1 MVCGMKFRHG
11 AWLWRTEVTPS
22 VAKRLYRYSIE
33 INSVRLWTLDH
44 NGTEGADR
52 FEGTVLE
59 IHISS
64 PMPDVLR
71 VRTSHHK
78 STEHQPAGFDLDYRA
93 VSSSWKVDDQPT
105 VILVTT
111 GNLTVSISKKDWH
124 IAFLDS
130 HGQVITEAGR
140 ESIGYMQVKAAGA
153 FMMQRLTMAVGEC
166 IYALGE
172 RFGPLVKNGQNVV
185 IWNEDG
191 GTASDLAYKNIPFYL
206 SSRGYGVLVNS
217 PGKVDFEI
225 GTERVSQMQFS
236 VPGEELDYYLF
247 HGPDLK
253 DVLSKYT
260 LLSGRPAVPP
270 AWSFGL
276 WLSTSFTTRYDEKT
290 VMEFVDGMA
299 SRGIPLSVFHFDC
312 FWMKERQWCDFQ
324 WDRDA
329 FPDPEGMLKR
339 LKARGLKICLWINPY
354 ISQLSPLFGEGR
366 KNHYFIRRQDG
377 SVFQR
382 DAWQPGMAL
391 VDFTNP
397 MARDWYCGKL
407 QRLLDMGVDAFKTD
421 FGEFIPVDDVRYFD
435 GSDPHHMHNYYS
447 YLYNKCVFE
456 LLEEHHGKSN
466 ALVFG
471 RSGTTGIQKFP
482 VSWGGDCQA
491 TYESMAEDLRG
502 GLSFCMSG
510 PAFWSH
516 DIGGFAGQA
525 DAGLYKRWIAF
536 GLMSTHSRLHGSES
550 YRVPWLFDEESVSV
564 MRHFTMLK
572 NRLFPYLFSSAQDA
586 AEHGWPVLRAMVLEY
601 PDDPACRYLDR
612 QYMLGS
618 SILVAPIFRADG
630 VAEYYLPKGSWTDL
644 LTNRMV
650 EGGSWRREK
659 MDFMKLPLFVK
670 ANSIIPV
677 SAEAQRPHWSCGE
690 PLILD
695 VFDLDMGAEFNVRVA
710 AANGEE
716 TVFSVQ
722 RRAGEIAFRSDGK
735 AKRVSVVLRHCR
747 AVTDAI
753 NGCESGEISEGWR
766 IEWKNSGEPL
776 IVALPESL
784 GHAGNGRSADRSGT
798 LAPLRQ
804 GHGQNGDK

>member
-1 MVCGMKFRHG
+1 M
-11 AWLWRTEVTPS
+11 
-22 VAKRLYRYSIE
+22 AKRLYRHRIE
-33 INSVRLWTLDH
+33 KNAVRLWTLDH
-44 NGTEGADR
+44 TGTQGADR
-52 FEGTVLE
+52 FEGTILE
-59 IHISS
+59 LCISS
-64 PMPDVLR
+64 PMPDVVR
-71 VRTSHHK
+71 VQIHHHK
-78 STEHQPAGFDLDYRA
+78 PADTLPAGFDLDYQA
-93 VSSSWKVDDQPT
+93 VSSSWTVKDQPT
-105 VILVTT
+105 EILLMT
-111 GNLTVSISKKDWH
+111 GNLTVRIDKESWGMH
-124 IAFLDS
+124 FLDS
-130 HGQVITEAGR
+130 QGNIVTQAGP
-140 ESIGYMQVKAAGA
+140 ESLGYMQVEASGA

-236 VPGEELDYYLF
+236 VPGEALDYYLF

-299 SRGIPLSVFHFDC
+299 RRGIPLSVFHFDC

-324 WDRDA
+324 WDRTA

-339 LKARGLKICLWINPY
+339 LKAKGLKICVWINPY
-354 ISQLSPLFGEGR
+354 ISQLSVLFTEGR
-366 KNHYFIRRQDG
+366 KNNYFIRRRDG

-397 MARDWYCGKL
+397 AARQWYCGKL
-407 QRLLDMGVDAFKTD
+407 QALLDMGVDAFKTD
-421 FGEFIPVDDVRYFD
+421 FGEYIPTDGVEYFD
-435 GSDPHHMHNYYS
+435 GSDPENMHNYYS

-456 LLEEHHGKSN
+456 LLEKHHGQGQ

-482 VSWGGDCQA
+482 VSWGGDCEA
-491 TYESMAEDLRG
+491 TFESMAEDLRG

-516 DIGGFAGQA
+516 DIGGFTGKA

-536 GLMSTHSRLHGSES
+536 GLLSTHSRLHGSES
-550 YRVPWLFDEESVSV
+550 YRVPWLFDEESVDV
-564 MRHFTMLK
+564 MRHFTALK
-572 NRLFPYLFSSAQDA
+572 NRLFPYLYSSAQDA
-586 AEHGWPVLRAMVLEY
+586 AQYGWPVLRAMVLEY

-618 SILVAPIFRADG
+618 SLLVAPIFRADG
-630 VAEYYLPKGSWTDL
+630 VAEYYLPQGYWTNL
-644 LTNRMV
+644 LTNRVV
-650 EGGSWRREK
+650 EGGSWRREQ
-659 MDFMKLPLFVK
+659 MNFMELPLFVK
-670 ANSIIPV
+670 ANSIIPI
-677 SAEAQRPHWSCGE
+677 SGETQRPHWSCGE
-690 PLILD
+690 PLTLD
-695 VFDLDMGAEFNVRVA
+695 IFDLDVGTELNVRVA
-710 AANGEE
+710 AVNAEE
-716 TVFSVQ
+716 AVFHVQ
-722 RRAGEIAFRSDGK
+722 RRPGEIVFKSDGK
-735 AKRVSVVLRHCR
+735 AKCVSVTLRHCR
-747 AVTDAI
+747 AVRDVI
-753 NGCESGEISEGWR
+753 NGRESGETSEGWR
-766 IEWKNSGEPL
+766 VEWQHTGEPL
-776 IVALPESL
+776 IVAFPESL
-784 GHAGNGRSADRSGT
+784 GHAGHGTSADRAGT
-798 LAPLRQ
+798 LAPVRL
-804 GHGQNGDK
+804 GHGQNGDSARY